1 MKNIKTYP
9 KTEKILEDSL
19 VDILDAIHGRTS
31 STETIIVSETQQ
43 TNESFYYKPCL
54 VRDEPEEK
62 KTLKMKTKLKKWKI
76 KIIAK
81 RNNKKKNLLKQKN
94 NYKQIE

>member
-1 MKNIKTYP
+1 M
-9 KTEKILEDSL
+9 SL
-19 VDILDAIHGRTS
+19 
-31 STETIIVSETQQ
+31 
-43 TNESFYYKPCL
+43 FYYKPRL
-54 VRDEPEEK
+54 IKDEPEEK